1 MVTKSGSR
9 PVSKLITEDDS
20 IFGPPPVLKD
30 EDPQAYAALLAKVS
44 RTVRPKDF
52 LEEIWVRDAVDLTWQ
67 IFRWRKLMR
76 DMLSSTLLS
85 HCIDDD
91 VEKIDRLTML
101 AEARRNSALR
111 EIEHHRTIFARNLR
125 QTIEE
130 TDSAE
135 YQLIE
140 QKSATEAP
148 VQKNV
153 A

>member
-1 MVTKSGSR
+1 
-9 PVSKLITEDDS
+9 
-20 IFGPPPVLKD
+20 
-30 EDPQAYAALLAKVS
+30 
-44 RTVRPKDF
+44 
-52 LEEIWVRDAVDLTWQ
+52 
-67 IFRWRKLMR
+67 
-76 DMLSSTLLS
+76 MLSSKLLS
-85 HCIDDD
+85 CCIDD

-140 QKSATEAP
+140 QKSATEIP
-148 VQKNV
+148 VLKNV

>member
-9 PVSKLITEDDS
+9 TASKLITEDDS
-20 IFGPPPVLKD
+20 IFGPPPVLKG
-30 EDPQAYAALLAKVS
+30 EDPQAYAALFANVS

-52 LEEIWVRDAVDLTWQ
+52 LEKIWVRDAVDLTWE
-67 IFRWRKLMR
+67 IFRWRKLMK
-76 DMLSSTLLS
+76 DELSSKYIA
-85 HCIDDD
+85 HCIGN
-91 VEKIDRLTML
+91 VEKIDQLTML

>member
-1 MVTKSGSR
+1 
-9 PVSKLITEDDS
+9 LITEDDS
-20 IFGPPPVLKD
+20 IFGPPPILKD
-30 EDPQAYAALLAKVS
+30 EDPRAYAALLANVS

-52 LEEIWVRDAVDLTWQ
+52 LEKIWVRDAVDLTWE
-67 IFRWRKLMR
+67 IFRWRKLMK
-76 DMLSSTLLS
+76 DMLSSKLLS
-85 HCIDDD
+85 YCIDN

-130 TDSAE
+130 TDSPE

-140 QKSATEAP
+140 QKSATETP
-148 VQKNV
+148 VQKNI